1 MRTKAV
7 VLLGLS
13 LTLAS
18 CSAGTPAANT
28 GGPSAPASSAVAS
41 PPSPS
46 PSPSPAASGPLP
58 FPRKTSTPGATPG
71 FPMPEPGSVDQHR
84 ADKVAV
90 AAAIALSASDTTLD
104 ADPNQTA
111 RRAIAWLA
119 PSMAA
124 QVRKFPPIAAPGAL
138 WATWAAH
145 RAYLLPTAV
154 LVDDSGRPAD
164 SAAIAYRQLAV
175 STTAIGRDGWKAS
188 PTRSIVFMTL
198 NNVAGNWR
206 VAQVHTAA

>member
-7 VLLGLS
+7 VLLGLC

-18 CSAGTPAANT
+18 CSAGTPVGNT
-28 GGPSAPASSAVAS
+28 VRPSAPDSSAVSSA
-41 PPSPS
+41 PSS
-46 PSPSPAASGPLP
+46 SPAASGPAPL
-58 FPRKTSTPGATPG
+58 PRKTPTPGATAG
-71 FPMPEPGSVDQHR
+71 FPMPAPGSVDQHR
-84 ADKVAV
+84 ADQVAV
-90 AAAIALSASDTTLD
+90 SAAIALSASDTTLD
-104 ADPNQTA
+104 ASPNQTA

-124 QVRKFPPIAAPGAL
+124 QVRKFPPIAAPGAQWST
-138 WATWAAH
+138 WATH
-145 RAYLLPTAV
+145 RAYLVPKAV
-154 LVDDSGRPAD
+154 LVEDTGRPAD

-175 STTAIGRDGWKAS
+175 TTTAIGRDGWKAS
-188 PTRSIVFMTL
+188 PARAIVFMTL